1 MHAVLKQYPLVKWE
15 LTRVAEC
22 ASVVDL
28 RAAIGDLAAGNRSMV
43 GVMMRIGTAAIWLV
57 LAGVLS
63 LSAAEAS
70 ARDALSKRLRTAQA
84 AQPAATDVSAQ
95 RRVRRPPTRL
105 RVQPYY
111 EPNVEG
117 VYPRYYPGRNAVRE
131 CNATYVQ
138 EYRPS
143 GTVIVPRMSCFWRPG

>member
-1 MHAVLKQYPLVKWE
+1 M
-15 LTRVAEC
+15 R
-22 ASVVDL
+22 
-28 RAAIGDLAAGNRSMV
+28 
-43 GVMMRIGTAAIWLV
+43 RIGTAVTLVV

-63 LSAAEAS
+63 LPAAGVRAQEA
-70 ARDALSKRLRTAQA
+70 RPQGVRIAQA
-84 AQPAATDVSAQ
+84 VQPPASEVSAQ
-95 RRVRRPPTRL
+95 QRVRRPTTRL

-111 EPNVEG
+111 DPNAEG

-143 GTVIVPRMSCFWRPG
+143 GAVIVPRMSCFWRPG